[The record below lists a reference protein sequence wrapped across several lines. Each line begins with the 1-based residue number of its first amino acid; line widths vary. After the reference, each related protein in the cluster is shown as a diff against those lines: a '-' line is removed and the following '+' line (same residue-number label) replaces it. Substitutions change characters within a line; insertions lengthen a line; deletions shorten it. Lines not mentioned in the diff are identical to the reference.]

1 MSDTRSFLKNRTSPI
16 ALGLAAL
23 IGAGAASAPMLL
35 DRPANAASTAKQTM
49 QLAPA
54 QGFADLVEQVQPAVV
69 SVKVTGKRQKVSQN
83 GFGNM
88 PNFPKGHPLEKFFDQ
103 FGGFNG
109 QKDFDGQ
116 KDKAFKAP
124 RRASQGSGFVIS
136 EDGFVVTN
144 NHVVQGA
151 EDVTLVFTD
160 GKEHQ
165 AKVIG
170 TDPKTDLA
178 LLKIDADGKKFK
190 YVEFAEKDA
199 RVGDWVV
206 AVGNPFGL
214 GGTVTTGIISARGR
228 DIGSGPYDDFLQ
240 IDAAINRGNSGGP
253 TFNLNGKVVGVNTA
267 IFSPSGGNVG
277 IGFAIPAELVNTV
290 IADLKDDGK
299 VTRGWLGVQIQPV
312 SEDIADSLGLED
324 TKGTLVAEIQEGSPA
339 LKAGLKAGDTIL
351 SMNGKTID
359 SPRDLARKVA
369 ALEPGSK
376 VTFKVLRNG
385 EEITKT
391 VNLGELPGAKKMA
404 DAGDTSKEAKES
416 LASLGLM
423 VAPHEKEGVTV
434 VDIDPDS
441 SAAEKGMRRG
451 DRILKANGIQ
461 VNDPE
466 ELRAAIETAG
476 EKGRKS
482 VLMLVR
488 SGDNQRFVALP
499 LKEA

>member
-1 MSDTRSFLKNRTSPI
+1 MSNPRTYFKNRTSPV

-23 IGAGAASAPMLL
+23 IGAGAVSAPILL
-35 DRPANAASTAKQTM
+35 DRPANAASNAKQTM

-69 SVKVTGKRQKVSQN
+69 SVKVTGKRQKISQQ
-83 GFGNM
+83 GSGNM
-88 PNFPKGHPLEKFFDQ
+88 PKFRKGHPLEKFFEQ
-103 FGGFNG
+103 FGSPNG
-109 QKDFDGQ
+109 QKGEQ
-116 KDKAFKAP
+116 FKAP

-151 EDVTLVFTD
+151 EDVTLAFTD
-160 GKEHQ
+160 GKEHK

-178 LLKIDADGKKFK
+178 LLKIDAEGEKFEF
-190 YVEFAEKDA
+190 VEFADKDA

-290 IADLKDDGK
+290 IADLKDDGT

-312 SEDIADSLGLED
+312 SEDIADSLGLKD

-339 LKAGLKAGDTIL
+339 LKGGLKAGDTIL
-351 SMNGKTID
+351 SMNGKKID

-376 VTFKVLRNG
+376 VKLKILRNG
-385 EEITKT
+385 DEITKT
-391 VNLGELPGAKKMA
+391 VNLGKLPNAKKMA
-404 DAGDTSKEAKES
+404 SAEDVTGEEKTS
-416 LASLGLM
+416 LAALGLS
-423 VAPHEKEGVTV
+423 VAPHQEEGVTV

-441 SAAEKGMRRG
+441 TAAKKGVRRG
-451 DRILKANGIQ
+451 DRILKANGIK
-461 VNDPE
+461 VNDPK

-499 LKEA
+499 LKQV